1 MMNTICG
8 TIKDI
13 HENEVQISI
22 ARKAACQG
30 CEASKI
36 CHSLA
41 RPNMDFRLPKPPMQ
55 ISVGDQVVIALE
67 STSFIKACAYAFL
80 VPLCAILLALFI
92 THFLDM
98 NTTVQAVFA
107 VFAFLLSLILVRKLG
122 KRVDNP
128 RIIEVL
134 HED

>member
-13 HENEVQISI
+13 QENEVQISI
-22 ARKAACQG
+22 ARKSACEG
-30 CEASKI
+30 CEAQKI

-41 RPNMDFRLPKPPMQ
+41 QPNMDFRLPKPHMP
-55 ISVGDQVVIALE
+55 IAIGDEVIIALE
-67 STSFIKACAYAFL
+67 STSFLKACTYAFL
-80 VPLCAILLALFI
+80 VPLTAIILALFI
-92 THFLDM
+92 TNFLDM
-98 NTTVQAVFA
+98 NTTLQAAAA
-107 VFAFLLSLILVRKLG
+107 VVAFLFSLILVRKLG
-122 KRVDNP
+122 KQIDNP